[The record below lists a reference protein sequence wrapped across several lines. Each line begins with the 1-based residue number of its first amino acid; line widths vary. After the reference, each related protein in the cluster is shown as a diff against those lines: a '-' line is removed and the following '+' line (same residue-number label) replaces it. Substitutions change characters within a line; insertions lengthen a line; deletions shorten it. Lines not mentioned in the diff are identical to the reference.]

1 MKKLEYGFFIA
12 IEGIDGSGKS
22 TLAKN
27 IYNYLNELGYETIL
41 TKEPGG
47 TPLGL
52 QLRTILQTKNT
63 PVNTKAEFLLFAADR
78 AQHFS
83 NVIMPALNNNKIIIS
98 DRLNDSSI
106 AYQGYGRSLDIETL
120 KHINN
125 WAMGDIKP
133 NLTIFVRVDTNIAFK
148 RIKARK
154 EELTDFEKEQ
164 SFMNKVAFGF
174 QEMYQ
179 NRTDVVT
186 LDGNKTQEELLA
198 DAVNTIKKH
207 LQ

>member
-1 MKKLEYGFFIA
+1 MTKLQHKLFIA

-27 IYNYLNELGYETIL
+27 LLHFLQQAGYETIL

-78 AQHFS
+78 AQHFAD
-83 NVIMPALNNNKIIIS
+83 VIIPALNKKNIVIS

-106 AYQGYGRSLDIETL
+106 AYQGYGRGLETEIL
-120 KHINN
+120 KQINN
-125 WAMGDIKP
+125 WAMNNIQPD
-133 NLTIFVRVDTNIAFK
+133 LTIFVKVKIDTALN

-154 EELTDFEKEQ
+154 EELTDFEKERN
-164 SFMNKVAFGF
+164 FIEKVANGF
-174 QEMYQ
+174 EEIYK
-179 NRTDVVT
+179 NRTDVVE
-186 LDGNKTQEELLA
+186 LDGNKTENAMLE
-198 DAVNTIKKH
+198 DAIAIIKRF
-207 LQ
+207 L

>member
-1 MKKLEYGFFIA
+1 MKHLNRGFFIA

-27 IYNYLNELGYETIL
+27 LTAYLQQDGYETML

-52 QLRTILQTKNT
+52 QLRAILQTKNT

-78 AQHFS
+78 AQHFTDT
-83 NVIMPALNNNKIIIS
+83 IMPALNKNIIVIS

-106 AYQGYGRSLDIETL
+106 AYQGYGRGLDIETL
-120 KHINN
+120 KYINR
-125 WAMGDIKP
+125 WAMNDIKP
-133 NLTIFVRVDTNIAFK
+133 DLTLFVKVDTDIAFE

-154 EELTDFEKEQ
+154 EELTDFEKERD
-164 SFMNKVAFGF
+164 FMSRVACGF
-174 QEMYQ
+174 LQMYKK
-179 NRTDVVT
+179 RTDVIQ
-186 LDGNKTQEELLA
+186 LDGNKREEEILK
-198 DAVNTIKKH
+198 DAIQVVAKF
-207 LQ
+207 L